1 MSDIASLWKKSQKK
15 VDDKFNDGLSGV
27 NISSNEYFS
36 SFATIFKGIF
46 KQNIDEEFQTPKI
59 CVIGN
64 TSSGKSSLLEN
75 ITKTPIFPRNKT
87 LCTKQPIHLSLKNS
101 DTEEYIFNRKHV
113 NKDSIRKTIEDEFLK
128 NDTIVDKT
136 IEVCISGHDLINFEF
151 IDFPGLCSHPPAL
164 KESSISLT
172 EKYLKDNNII
182 LCVIP
187 SHITHLSS
195 YEPIALIEKHNMKH
209 NTILVFTMADKVVEE
224 DIGENIIARILNE
237 SSEIDTGEYLA
248 CSVII
253 NRSHTNNKS
262 LAENDEFS
270 DSWFN
275 TNVLEKIPDN
285 HEKKDEIKSMLGVSN
300 LMNNLNV
307 FYKKFIDNHWIPTT
321 ISRLENNIKKYKVEL
336 DNLGIVPDIID
347 KGKFTKYYSEKI
359 IPELINLIK
368 KKTYSFEYRDFN
380 DFKLYLEHINSSIDS
395 VIWPEPPWLTGL
407 NSVKKPLTNCPVREL
422 LGLSMTSSDTDV
434 DGAKAVLIKAL
445 RFCTLH
451 CDELRRA
458 AAASLAAGGTA
469 ASRHATRAAVVTKAR
484 TQRVLQAKLNALR
497 KLESEKRGITRANE
511 CLEDPMPPTRNKITQ
526 KKLTVNDTP
535 LNENIKLTIS
545 ESNNN
550 SNEISRMLESLSDV
564 PYKSDS
570 IDETRWVEQQ
580 VYDSFNL
587 NIIRFNDI
595 NETIISKITE
605 IYKEQLKYFV
615 DFSRHHLMSIA
626 FASVGALSGASKCVD
641 TIKLQHS
648 MCIHEMLNKDYTKYK
663 FFEVIEESATYV
675 DLRKKLNGNILE
687 SSVAINKLTALKDG
701 INSSNKKCQSSESIE
716 SIENTKMQHCDT
728 AGNTIKEFDGLV
740 NWKYTTNVITGK
752 IGTSNK

>member
-101 DTEEYIFNRKHV
+101 DTEEYIFNRKPV

-237 SSEIDTGEYLA
+237 SSEIDTSEYLA

-395 VIWPEPPWLTGL
+395 VIWPAPQWLTGL
-407 NSVKKPLTNCPVREL
+407 NSVREHDNCPFREL
-422 LGLSMTSSDTDV
+422 LGLSMTSSDTEV
-434 DGAKAVLIKAL
+434 DDAKAVLIKAEADFVH
-445 RFCTLH
+445 RKQVQESPGSRWRDDACLH
-451 CDELRRA
+451 
-458 AAASLAAGGTA
+458 
-469 ASRHATRAAVVTKAR
+469 
-484 TQRVLQAKLNALR
+484 LQAKLNALR

-511 CLEDPMPPTRNKITQ
+511 CLEDPMTPTRNKITQ

-535 LNENIKLTIS
+535 LKENIKLTIS

-570 IDETRWVEQQ
+570 IDETRWVEPQ

-615 DFSRHHLMSIA
+615 DFSRYHLMSIA
-626 FASVGALSGASKCVD
+626 FASVGALGGASKCVD

-648 MCIHEMLNKDYTKYK
+648 MCIHEMLNKDYTKYN
-663 FFEVIEESATYV
+663 FFEVIEESTTYV
-675 DLRKKLNGNILE
+675 DLRKKLTGNILE
-687 SSVAINKLTALKDG
+687 SSVAINKLTALKAG

-716 SIENTKMQHCDT
+716 HTKIQHYAT
-728 AGNTIKEFDGLV
+728 TGNTIKEFNGLV

-752 IGTSNK
+752 IGNSNK

>member
-101 DTEEYIFNRKHV
+101 DTEEYIFNRKPV

-307 FYKKFIDNHWIPTT
+307 FYKKFIDSQWIPTT

-380 DFKLYLEHINSSIDS
+380 DFKLYLEHINNSIDG
-395 VIWPEPPWLTGL
+395 VIWPEPSWLTGF
-407 NSVKKPLTNCPVREL
+407 NSVKTPLNNCPVREL
-422 LGLSMTSSDTDV
+422 LGLRMTSSDTDV
-434 DGAKAVLIKAL
+434 DDAKAVLIKAEADMVLL
-445 RFCTLH
+445 REQVSAEAMTTCCEVDSL
-451 CDELRRA
+451 LRVRMGE
-458 AAASLAAGGTA
+458 ASWGGRFA
-469 ASRHATRAAVVTKAR
+469 P
-484 TQRVLQAKLNALR
+484 QAKLNALR

>member
-101 DTEEYIFNRKHV
+101 DTEEYIFNRKPV

-237 SSEIDTGEYLA
+237 SSEIDTSEYLA

-395 VIWPEPPWLTGL
+395 VIWPEPQWLTGL
-407 NSVKKPLTNCPVREL
+407 NSVREHDNCPFREL

-434 DGAKAVLIKAL
+434 DDAKAVLIKAEADFVH
-445 RFCTLH
+445 RKQVQESPGSRWRDDACLH
-451 CDELRRA
+451 
-458 AAASLAAGGTA
+458 
-469 ASRHATRAAVVTKAR
+469 
-484 TQRVLQAKLNALR
+484 LQAKLNALR

-511 CLEDPMPPTRNKITQ
+511 CLDDPMTPTRNKITQ

-535 LNENIKLTIS
+535 LKENIKLTIS

-570 IDETRWVEQQ
+570 IDETRWVEPQ

-615 DFSRHHLMSIA
+615 DFSRYHLMSIA
-626 FASVGALSGASKCVD
+626 FASVGALGGASKCVD

-648 MCIHEMLNKDYTKYK
+648 MCIHEMLNKDYTKYN
-663 FFEVIEESATYV
+663 FFEVIEESTTYV
-675 DLRKKLNGNILE
+675 DLRKKLTGNILE
-687 SSVAINKLTALKDG
+687 SSVAINKLTALKAG

-716 SIENTKMQHCDT
+716 HTKIQHYAT
-728 AGNTIKEFDGLV
+728 TGNTIKEFNGLV

-752 IGTSNK
+752 IGNSNK

>member
-101 DTEEYIFNRKHV
+101 DTEEYIFNRKPV

-237 SSEIDTGEYLA
+237 SSEIDTSEYLA

-307 FYKKFIDNHWIPTT
+307 FYKKFIDSQWIPTT

-434 DGAKAVLIKAL
+434 DDAKAVLIKAEADFVHRKQVHESSGSRW
-445 RFCTLH
+445 RFEGWPH
-451 CDELRRA
+451 
-458 AAASLAAGGTA
+458 
-469 ASRHATRAAVVTKAR
+469 H
-484 TQRVLQAKLNALR
+484 QAKLNALR
-497 KLESEKRGITRANE
+497 KLEIEKLGITRANE

-570 IDETRWVEQQ
+570 IDETIWVEQQ